1 MFTCDCPRMA
11 GVTHGPGAAPPRDLD
26 DAVLL
31 RQLDYYRL
39 VALGKAAGLDRG
51 EAMAVVLPSRVTL
64 LGVVAHLAE
73 VEREWFGHCVLGE
86 PMDDHDNAD
95 TFLVD
100 AGTTAEEVVA
110 DYRRTCLRSKEIVA
124 QVGSLDALT
133 REPHWYFGIVTVR
146 YVVQHVITETARHA
160 GHLDVLRELTDG
172 AVGDDDAPDEL

>member
-1 MFTCDCPRMA
+1 M
-11 GVTHGPGAAPPRDLD
+11 
-26 DAVLL
+26 
-31 RQLDYYRL
+31 
-39 VALGKAAGLDRG
+39 
-51 EAMAVVLPSRVTL
+51 
-64 LGVVAHLAE
+64 
-73 VEREWFGHCVLGE
+73 
-86 PMDDHDNAD
+86 
-95 TFLVD
+95 
-100 AGTTAEEVVA
+100 A